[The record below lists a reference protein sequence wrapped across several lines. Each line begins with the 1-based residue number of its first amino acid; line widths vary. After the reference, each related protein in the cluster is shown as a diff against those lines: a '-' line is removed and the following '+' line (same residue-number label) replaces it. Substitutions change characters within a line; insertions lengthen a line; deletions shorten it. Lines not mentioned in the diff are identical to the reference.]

1 MQLHKLKSSFLAR
14 CFLRTLAFQN
24 QWPGFYMSSALD
36 RKMLLTCAN
45 IISSR
50 DIGENIIYSDTY
62 CFQSYPKTKWS
73 TYCHMMT
80 SSLYFSVFLIQQ
92 LWLKNK
98 YLSNVITYVLLGK
111 LWALIQLRPTVINW
125 LLWKLYDFLGKFLSI
140 EMFQIKVDENL
151 NLHALYLTFLKSYS

>member
-1 MQLHKLKSSFLAR
+1 MGMQQHKLKSSFLAR

-62 CFQSYPKTKWS
+62 CFQSYPETKWR
-73 TYCHMMT
+73 TYCHM
-80 SSLYFSVFLIQQ
+80 
-92 LWLKNK
+92 KNK
-98 YLSNVITYVLLGK
+98 LPFECYNICAIGKTLSFDPTETNCHKLVTMKTIWLPGQISFHRNVSNKG
-111 LWALIQLRPTVINW
+111 W
-125 LLWKLYDFLGKFLSI
+125 WKFKPACSIFNLPEELFL
-140 EMFQIKVDENL
+140 VW
-151 NLHALYLTFLKSYS
+151 